1 MPSFDIVSEVDQ
13 HELKNAVQQCEKEIR
28 TRFDLANTSAKVSID
43 TDITVFAENSFQL
56 EQVTMILN
64 LKLTKR
70 GIDPRALKSHDI
82 QTDHK
87 NVKQR
92 LSVITGIE
100 TDLAK
105 KINQQIKQAK
115 LKVQSQI
122 QDKKLRVTGKKRDDL
137 QNVMSLVKEMNADQ
151 PLQFNNFKD

>member
-70 GIDPRALKSHDI
+70 GIDPKALKSHDI

>member
-1 MPSFDIVSEVDQ
+1 MPSFDIVSEIDH

-28 TRFDLANTSAKVSID
+28 TRFDLANTAAKIEIKEDV
-43 TDITVFAENSFQL
+43 TLYAESDFQL
-56 EQVTMILN
+56 EQIITIFH

-70 GIDPRALKSHDI
+70 GIDTQALKGQAI
-82 QTDHK
+82 QSDHK
-87 NVKQR
+87 HIKQR
-92 LSVITGIE
+92 FTAVEGIE
-100 TDLAK
+100 TPLAK
-105 KINQQIKQAK
+105 QINQQIKQAK

-137 QNVMSLVKEMNADQ
+137 QQVMTLVKEMNADQ